1 MDRTT
6 KEKISKET
14 ENLNNTADQPDLTYT
29 YIYIWNTSPNSNI
42 VLKCTLNIL
51 RVRP

>member
-14 ENLNNTADQPDLTYT
+14 ENLNNTADQPDLTY
-29 YIYIWNTSPNSNI
+29 IYMEHFTQ
-42 VLKCTLNIL
+42 
-51 RVRP
+51 